1 MRRGRRRGGEG
12 GAGGRAAALA
22 VGLAA
27 ALGPGSA
34 AAYPGGTP
42 AFQTD
47 VAPYCA
53 GCHSSRSAEA
63 LAGAGARAERELAE
77 TKHIAQILA
86 GQGGYASLSAPDREE
101 LVRQIRALDAASTV
115 ALACR
120 DAVAPGEVFEA
131 VVEVTG
137 GGGPVAGVG
146 LVDAAHRW
154 WARPA
159 ASAGWQVV
167 APPTVTGPDGAP
179 QETWLA
185 RRPESAGRNLSFVN
199 VTDVRSDAAR
209 ARYARARVVFTLR
222 APDRPGSYPLAAVFL
237 YGTERSTVLGYTTDA
252 EGREEVRGG
261 LDGSSGR
268 VLFTPVRR
276 IEVRAAAAP
285 APPVAPAPAVTPAPA
300 PAPQP

>member
-1 MRRGRRRGGEG
+1 MGCHRRAGRRGGW
-12 GAGGRAAALA
+12 GAVPALA
-22 VGLAA
+22 AVLAA
-27 ALGPGSA
+27 ALGPASA
-34 AAYPGGTP
+34 GAYPGGTP

-47 VAPYCA
+47 VAPFCA
-53 GCHSSRSAEA
+53 GCHSSRSADA
-63 LAGAGARAERELAE
+63 LAGAGERAERELAE
-77 TKHIAQILA
+77 TKHLARILA
-86 GQGGYASLSAPDREE
+86 GQGGYASLSAPDREA
-101 LVRQIRALDAASTV
+101 LARQIRALDAASTV
-115 ALACR
+115 ALACPE
-120 DAVAPGEVFEA
+120 AVAPGAVFEA

-146 LVDAAHRW
+146 LVDADHRW

-167 APPTVTGPDGAP
+167 APPEVTGADGAR
-179 QETWLA
+179 QEAWLA

-199 VTDVRSDAAR
+199 VTGMASDAAR
-209 ARYARARVVFTLR
+209 ARFARARIVFTLR

-237 YGTERSTVLGYTTDA
+237 YGTEKSTVLGYTTDS

-261 LDGSSGR
+261 LEGGSGR

-276 IEVRAAAAP
+276 IEVRSAAP
-285 APPVAPAPAVTPAPA
+285 AAGAVA